1 MQFPSRTTHHKGVDP
16 MDPQVLSIVE
26 KPENSDVA
34 MVASSCESDCED
46 NCDSCDNAQ
55 PGCDCYGGSCDD
67 K

>member
-1 MQFPSRTTHHKGVDP
+1 